1 MKKMAKSDGL
11 SKVENELRRIRQDM
25 KTKFGEIDGRFD
37 EVNTKFDE
45 VNTKFDEVNTKLDKL
60 ADNMDW
66 LVGEYKKNDEERV
79 IMSDHLRD
87 HGDRIE
93 ELEKAAFKTS

>member
-25 KTKFGEIDGRFD
+25 KTKFGEIDGR
-37 EVNTKFDE
+37 FDE

>member
-1 MKKMAKSDGL
+1 
-11 SKVENELRRIRQDM
+11 
-25 KTKFGEIDGRFD
+25 
-37 EVNTKFDE
+37 
-45 VNTKFDEVNTKLDKL
+45 
-60 ADNMDW
+60 MDW

>member
-25 KTKFGEIDGRFD
+25 KTKFGEIDGR
-37 EVNTKFDE
+37 FDE

-93 ELEKAAFKTS
+93 ELEKTAFKTS